1 MILFLIQINCLFKN
15 MMKISICV
23 PVYGVEKFI
32 ERCSRSILE
41 QDYFD
46 LDIIFVDDKS
56 NDLSVSILK
65 KIINDYPSRKE
76 QVRIIRH
83 SENKGLAEARNTAV
97 ANAKGDFLIHVD
109 GDDYIDGNFISS
121 LVNEQ
126 KKRNFD
132 IVFGSSKIIREGE
145 IFKRVVP
152 YDVSRQDLMINILSL
167 KIPHNVWGVLIK
179 TSLYRDYDIKNI
191 VGINNTEDLQIIPKL
206 IYHAKS
212 FSSINNAFYFYD
224 CSSNGE
230 SYTNKPRISSS
241 TQSWITFEELFRFFK
256 NTNPLFLEALNR
268 GLALNIAMQMI
279 RWSQYKE
286 EYNYYDELVSKAK
299 KVNYHTLFRLPIKYS
314 MVLLLKKRFLINFIV
329 LVSKKITHILK

>member
-1 MILFLIQINCLFKN
+1 MNQTPKVSMLIPI
-15 MMKISICV
+15 
-23 PVYGVEKFI
+23 YGVEKFI
-32 ERCSRSILE
+32 ERCAISLFE
-41 QDYFD
+41 QTYQN
-46 LDIIFVDDKS
+46 IEYIFVNDCTKDD
-56 NDLSVSILK
+56 SINVLERV
-65 KIINDYPSRKE
+65 INRYPNRKPF
-76 QVRIIRH
+76 VRIINH
-83 SENKGLAEARNTAV
+83 AQNKGLAEARNTAV

-109 GDDYIDGNFISS
+109 GDDYIEGNFISS

-126 KKRNFD
+126 KKCNFD
-132 IVFGSSKIIREGE
+132 IVFGTCKIIRESE
-145 IFKRVVP
+145 IFKRMVP
-152 YDVSRQDLMINILSL
+152 YDVSRQDLIINILSL

-212 FSSINNAFYFYD
+212 FSSVNNAFYFYD

-241 TQSWITFEELFRFFK
+241 TQSWTTFEELFRFFK
-256 NTNPLFLEALNR
+256 NTNPLFLEALNQ

-299 KVNYHTLFRLPIKYS
+299 KVNYHILFKLPIKYRI
-314 MVLLLKKRFLINFIV
+314 VLLLKKRFLINFIV
-329 LVSKKITHILK
+329 QVSKKITHILK

>member
-1 MILFLIQINCLFKN
+1 MNQTPKVSMLIPI
-15 MMKISICV
+15 
-23 PVYGVEKFI
+23 YGVEKFI
-32 ERCSRSILE
+32 ERCAISLFE
-41 QDYFD
+41 QTYQN
-46 LDIIFVDDKS
+46 IEYIFVNDCTKDD
-56 NDLSVSILK
+56 SINVLERV
-65 KIINDYPSRKE
+65 INRYPNRKPF
-76 QVRIIRH
+76 VRIINH
-83 SENKGLAEARNTAV
+83 AQNKGLAEARNTAV

-109 GDDYIDGNFISS
+109 GDDYIEGNFISS

-126 KKRNFD
+126 KKCNFD
-132 IVFGSSKIIREGE
+132 IVFGTCKIIRESE
-145 IFKRVVP
+145 IFKRMVP
-152 YDVSRQDLMINILSL
+152 YDVSRQDLIINILSL

-212 FSSINNAFYFYD
+212 FSSVNNAFYFYD

-241 TQSWITFEELFRFFK
+241 TQSWTTFEELFRFFK
-256 NTNPLFLEALNR
+256 NTNPLFLEALNQ

-299 KVNYHTLFRLPIKYS
+299 KVNYHILFKLPIKYRI
-314 MVLLLKKRFLINFIV
+314 VLLLKKRFLINFIV
-329 LVSKKITHILK
+329 QVSKKNTHILK

>member
-1 MILFLIQINCLFKN
+1 MNQTPKVSMLIPI
-15 MMKISICV
+15 
-23 PVYGVEKFI
+23 YGVEKFI
-32 ERCSRSILE
+32 ERCAISLFE
-41 QDYFD
+41 QTYQN
-46 LDIIFVDDKS
+46 IEYIFVNDCTNDD
-56 NDLSVSILK
+56 SINVLERV
-65 KIINDYPSRKE
+65 INRYPNRKPF
-76 QVRIIRH
+76 VRIINH
-83 SENKGLAEARNTAV
+83 AQNKGLAEARNTAV

-109 GDDYIDGNFISS
+109 GDDYIEGNFISS

-126 KKRNFD
+126 KKCNFD
-132 IVFGSSKIIREGE
+132 IVFGTCKIIRESE
-145 IFKRVVP
+145 IFKRMVP
-152 YDVSRQDLMINILSL
+152 YDVSRQDLIINILSL

-212 FSSINNAFYFYD
+212 FSSVNNAFYFYD

-241 TQSWITFEELFRFFK
+241 TQSWTTFEELFRFFK
-256 NTNPLFLEALNR
+256 NTNPLFLEALNQ

-299 KVNYHTLFRLPIKYS
+299 KVNYHILFKLPIKYRI
-314 MVLLLKKRFLINFIV
+314 VLLLKKRFLINFIV
-329 LVSKKITHILK
+329 QVSKKITHILK